1 MSNIIKCP
9 ICHEMAGLRY
19 NENRVY
25 QSRCQNME
33 CRETVTV
40 TAPSWKVAE
49 ELFSKFEKGAEL
61 PKLSI
66 PKKIADELEEELKN
80 SEDKLYT
87 FNKCYEDMTLPYK
100 LLLHKNYDI
109 ICAYLN
115 PLTRPFVEVEDE

>member
-1 MSNIIKCP
+1 MNK
-9 ICHEMAGLRY
+9 
-19 NENRVY
+19 
-25 QSRCQNME
+25 QK
-33 CRETVTV
+33 
-40 TAPSWKVAE
+40 TAQQIAE
-49 ELFSKFEKGAEL
+49 EAILFKSKKYYTIEQMADTIEANSNALNKILSL
-61 PKLSI
+61 PRISI
-66 PKKIADELEEELKN
+66 PKKIAEEVEKELKN

>member
-9 ICHEMAGLRY
+9 ICHEISGLRY

-40 TAPSWKVAE
+40 TAPSDKVAE
-49 ELFSKFEKGAEL
+49 VLFSKFEKGTIL

-66 PKKIADELEEELKN
+66 PKKIADKLDNEDAN
-80 SEDKLYT
+80 SKAVLDWVFATEMIVV
-87 FNKCYEDMTLPYK
+87 NNEK
-100 LLLHKNYDI
+100 LLKGEKMKY
-109 ICAYLN
+109 
-115 PLTRPFVEVEDE
+115 